1 MRWTVNSQMST
12 TLQSCLGSTLPTVSS
27 SSMSSQSSQFSLWR
41 SQRMCG
47 ANSQPVFVTAVTS
60 QCRHLCRHCTIYK
73 LFCLVGGGE
82 SAWRFR
88 KTKDPFPRGTR
99 EEPHLEPDHAV
110 HWARPAQLQ
119 SLHGYHQEEFQGEK
133 ELCCSDEMCKNINVN
148 AITVDLE
155 HWSRQIQPVVSAWI
169 SVHCT
174 LYVMMP
180 YQIICLQ

>member
-88 KTKDPFPRGTR
+88 KMKDPFPRGKERNLTLNPTMPCIEHALPGYNPFMATPRRVSRREGAALVHINSTR
-99 EEPHLEPDHAV
+99 CV
-110 HWARPAQLQ
+110 
-119 SLHGYHQEEFQGEK
+119 SLY
-133 ELCCSDEMCKNINVN
+133 LCPFVLSCYD
-148 AITVDLE
+148 AIPNCLF
-155 HWSRQIQPVVSAWI
+155 
-169 SVHCT
+169 
-174 LYVMMP
+174 
-180 YQIICLQ
+180 IIAIYCNQ

>member
-60 QCRHLCRHCTIYK
+60 QCRQLCRHCTIYK

-99 EEPHLEPDHAV
+99 EEPPLEPDHAM
-110 HWARPAQLQ
+110 HWAHPARLQ
-119 SLHGYHQEEFQGEK
+119 SLHGHTKKSLK
-133 ELCCSDEMCKNINVN
+133 ERRSCAGPHKFNPL
-148 AITVDLE
+148 
-155 HWSRQIQPVVSAWI
+155 RQLVFMSI
-169 SVHCT
+169 CT
-174 LYVMMP
+174 LLLWCHTKSSVYNSN
-180 YQIICLQ
+180 LL